1 MFQLPLFRTPAPTA
15 ALGTLVGLLLASP
28 ASAQPQPGAEPEPAP
43 AASAPSAAPAA
54 PPTPTANPSSPFKQ
68 KERGFALFCNFTAR
82 LFMVDSGGTT
92 NPTQEAL
99 SGGLFAGYKL
109 DRLVVGLGFDL
120 SSFDTFVQYTSG
132 GNSSKIT
139 ITNTGFL
146 VAPGAQFAILRTAD
160 RRFELIG
167 AAQLGL
173 GSVVSR
179 TVRSPDIPPEFQV
192 ADDSSTFY
200 LTYRLAPG
208 LRFWPYP
215 HLAFSVL
222 TGFGGDYLFTFH
234 NNPSGNQTDQNG
246 TTAFFFNLGA
256 LGVF

>member
-1 MFQLPLFRTPAPTA
+1 MFQSSLVRTPAFVA
-15 ALGTLVGLLLASP
+15 GWSALLGVLFSSP
-28 ASAQPQPGAEPEPAP
+28 AWAQDPVVDAEPAP
-43 AASAPSAAPAA
+43 AQLQPVSGAPAA
-54 PPTPTANPSSPFKQ
+54 GAPASPFKQ

-82 LFMVDSGGTT
+82 LFMVDAGGNT
-92 NPTQEAL
+92 NPTQEPL

-109 DRLVVGLGFDL
+109 DRLLVGLGFDI
-120 SSFDTFVQYTSG
+120 SSFDTFVQYNSG
-132 GNSSKIT
+132 PNSSKIT
-139 ITNTGFL
+139 VTNTGFL
-146 VAPGAQFAILRTAD
+146 VAPGAQVAILRTAD

-167 AAQLGL
+167 SAQLGL

-179 TVRSPDIPPEFQV
+179 TVRSPDLPPDFQV
-192 ADDSSTFY
+192 ANDESTFY
-200 LTYRLAPG
+200 LTYRVAPG

-222 TGFGGDYLFTFH
+222 TGFGGDYLFTFR